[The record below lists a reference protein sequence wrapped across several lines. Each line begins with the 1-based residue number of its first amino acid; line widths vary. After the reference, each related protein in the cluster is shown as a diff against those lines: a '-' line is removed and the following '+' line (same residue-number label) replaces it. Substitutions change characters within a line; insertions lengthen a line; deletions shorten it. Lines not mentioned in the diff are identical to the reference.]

1 MPETTDESLES
12 WIWDAAWSIRG
23 AKDEQLGARKGERTA
38 LSASWGESSV
48 RADKA
53 VRAPV
58 PQTP

>member
-1 MPETTDESLES
+1 MQETHDKSFES
-12 WIWDAAWSIRG
+12 WIWGPACSIRG
-23 AKDEQLGARKGERTA
+23 AKEEQLGAWTGARTA

-58 PQTP
+58 PQAP